1 VNASG
6 EFADI
11 PQVEREI
18 MDTVIDLHYLA
29 GRVIDPATAAHI
41 RAVADALN
49 GLAFE
54 LRSLSLVAVQS

>member
-1 VNASG
+1 ML
-6 EFADI
+6 ADLR
-11 PQVEREI
+11 QVEREI
-18 MDTVIDLHYLA
+18 MDQVIDLHYLA

-49 GLAFE
+49 DLAFE